1 MTLVIG
7 ALVLAWSLSI
17 EPADSL
23 FYPATAPLAAVW
35 FGGGYAARRAGT
47 RSTSS
52 VPVVRARAAVLGV
65 VVGVALALAFLAGAL
80 VLTRIPDLRDPVQ
93 ALLDHADRGIFPVV
107 LTLALVNGVAEEFF
121 FRGALYD
128 ALHPYAP
135 IVSTTVVYTLVTAAA
150 GIWMLAFTGLVLG
163 GVCAV
168 MRHRTGGITACI
180 AAPLAWSLGMVLLL
194 PRALDLGS

>member
-1 MTLVIG
+1 M
-7 ALVLAWSLSI
+7 
-17 EPADSL
+17 
-23 FYPATAPLAAVW
+23 
-35 FGGGYAARRAGT
+35 
-47 RSTSS
+47 
-52 VPVVRARAAVLGV
+52 PVVRARAAVLGV
-65 VVGVALALAFLAGAL
+65 VVGVALAFLAGAL